1 MWIMVW
7 RYYKGE
13 ERAKYDFPNTMPEAL
28 RICAEHLEEPTC
40 VEVGIWKGEEIVL
53 EYKKE

>member
-13 ERAKYDFPNTMPEAL
+13 ERAKYDYPNTMPEAL
-28 RICAEHLEEPTC
+28 RICAERLEEPTC
-40 VEVGIWKGEEIVL
+40 IEVGIWKGEEIVL